1 MVRVEGFAHDALI
14 EESSQLGVPA
24 DELAVFAI
32 LYYLADLDSDRIARR
47 IPTTPQRSP
56 GTVLEGLQAL
66 TQAHDRDTRDQADVR
81 DQA

>member
-1 MVRVEGFAHDALI
+1 MSVVQQGPIVSGQQAQPVPDGQLPGLVLHVEGFAHEALI

-47 IPTTPQRSP
+47 IPTAPQQPR
-56 GTVLEGLQAL
+56 
-66 TQAHDRDTRDQADVR
+66 
-81 DQA
+81 